1 MKDIFDLLGRI
12 FISFI
17 FFFEAYDSLFFYQ
30 DTKNQMTA
38 YGILWQQELLLNGSI
53 FLLILGSLL
62 ILLGYR
68 PSFGALLLLL
78 YWLPL
83 TFILYP
89 FWEAGPEARRDMSV
103 HFMKNMAIS
112 GGLFLVLVNGAG
124 RWSMRRLFATSYVR

>member
-1 MKDIFDLLGRI
+1 MKDIFDLFGRI

-17 FFFEAYDSLFFYQ
+17 FFFEAYDALFFFK
-30 DTKNQMTA
+30 DTKKQMTE
-38 YGILWQQELLLNGSI
+38 YGLLWQQDFLLYLSI
-53 FLLILGSLL
+53 FILILGSLL

-68 PSFGALLLLL
+68 PSFGAILLLL
-78 YWLPL
+78 YWLPM
-83 TFILYP
+83 TFIVFP
-89 FWEAGPEARRDMSV
+89 FWEAENDVRREVSV